1 MSSPQPGIKDTCR
14 THPEIRLIAVF
25 RLFFN
30 RLMKDL
36 FWIVLCS
43 SYDMI
48 ITFGE
53 NRIDQARLCDM
64 QISYKMV
71 SNAHVRQLTV
81 SLIN

>member
-1 MSSPQPGIKDTCR
+1 MELK
-14 THPEIRLIAVF
+14 IRVEHIQKSVL
-25 RLFFN
+25 LFFN

-53 NRIDQARLCDM
+53 NRMDQARLCDM

-71 SNAHVRQLTV
+71 SNVHVRQLTV

>member
-1 MSSPQPGIKDTCR
+1 
-14 THPEIRLIAVF
+14 
-25 RLFFN
+25 
-30 RLMKDL
+30 MKDR

-53 NRIDQARLCDM
+53 NRMDQARLCDM

-71 SNAHVRQLTV
+71 SKAHVR
-81 SLIN
+81 

>member
-1 MSSPQPGIKDTCR
+1 
-14 THPEIRLIAVF
+14 
-25 RLFFN
+25 
-30 RLMKDL
+30 MKDL

-53 NRIDQARLCDM
+53 NRMDQARLCDM

-71 SNAHVRQLTV
+71 SNVHVRQLIV